1 MKRSLFCLSLFC
13 LSLFFL
19 SFSSCATLVHTAE
32 REVTKIAVDEAAKAI
47 EKGTS
52 NPVKLDGTSQVIS
65 GDNTFANSSSG
76 TVSNA
81 SDLTVYFVD
90 VGQGDCEVLTCG
102 GKNMVIDAGSGKDL
116 NKMLAFMK
124 KANFSSFDVIVS
136 THPDEDHIGNLDTV
150 VSSWAGPN
158 TVIYA
163 PKITSTTV
171 AFENFINAVK
181 GKGLSLKTPVLGSS
195 FNLGSTV
202 CTILAPNGSSY
213 QGNNNYSIVIRAV
226 NGSNSFLLMGDAAF
240 LSEDEI
246 LSKWSVK
253 SEVLKVGHHG
263 SATST
268 SQKFY
273 DAVSPKYSVI
283 SVGAGN
289 TYGHP
294 SADTLARISS
304 SIVYRTDQNGTIV
317 MKSDGNT
324 IKVQTNF

>member
-1 MKRSLFCLSLFC
+1 MKRYLFCIVVFLLF
-13 LSLFFL
+13 LL
-19 SFSSCATLVHTAE
+19 SFASCSSLIHTAE
-32 REVTKIAVDEAAKAI
+32 REVARVAVDEATKAV
-47 EKGTS
+47 EKGVSSLTTTS
-52 NPVKLDGTSQVIS
+52 TAS
-65 GDNTFANSSSG
+65 GNVSSTDS
-76 TVSNA
+76 TVSNTA

-116 NKMLAFMK
+116 NKMLDFMK

-150 VSSWAGPN
+150 ITNWAGPN

-163 PKITSTTV
+163 PKITATTV
-171 AFENFINAVK
+171 AFENFVNAVK
-181 GKGLSLKTPVLGSS
+181 GKGLNIKTPIPGSS

-226 NGSNSFLLMGDAAF
+226 NGDRSLLFMGDAAF
-240 LSEDEI
+240 VSENEI

-253 SEVLKVGHHG
+253 SDILKVGHHG

-268 SQKFY
+268 SREFY

-283 SVGAGN
+283 SVGVGN

-294 SADTLARISS
+294 SPDTLARISS
-304 SIVYRTDQNGTIV
+304 STIYRTDQNGTIV

>member
-1 MKRSLFCLSLFC
+1 MRRYLFCIALVFLAV
-13 LSLFFL
+13 L
-19 SFSSCATLVHTAE
+19 SFSSCSSLVHTAE
-32 REVTKIAVDEAAKAI
+32 REAVRIAVDEAAKTV
-47 EKGTS
+47 EKGVS
-52 NPVKLDGTSQVIS
+52 NPTVTNDTSDGSVIS
-65 GDNTFANSSSG
+65 STDVSASG
-76 TVSNA
+76 TTSL
-81 SDLTVYFVD
+81 SLDLTVYFVD

-116 NKMLAFMK
+116 TKMSNFMK
-124 KANFSSFDVIVS
+124 KAGFSYFDVVVS

-150 VSSWAGPN
+150 ITNWTGPN

-163 PKITSTTV
+163 PKITTTTV

-181 GKGLSLKTPVLGSS
+181 GKGLSLKTPVPGSS

-202 CTILAPNGSSY
+202 CTILAPNSSSY
-213 QGNNNYSIVIRAV
+213 QSNNNYSIVIRAV
-226 NGSNSFLLMGDAAF
+226 NGNNSFLLMGDAAF
-240 LSEDEI
+240 LSEGEI

-253 SEVLKVGHHG
+253 SDVLKVGHHG

-273 DAVSPKYSVI
+273 DEVNPKYSVI
-283 SVGAGN
+283 SVGVGN

-294 SADTLARISS
+294 SADTLSRISS
-304 SIVYRTDQNGTIV
+304 STIYRTDQNGTIV